1 MSRTAPLLALTL
13 AAALGGCALFPSAH
27 DRAMR
32 KTQPY
37 KIGYSDG
44 CAAAN
49 AAGSSYRYGPVRNED
64 AFRSNEV
71 YRAGWNTGY
80 SACRRT
86 ITMPGSNPGS
96 PIPEPSPGH

>member
-1 MSRTAPLLALTL
+1 MKALVPFFAIALA
-13 AAALGGCALFPSAH
+13 GCALVPSNR
-27 DRAMR
+27 DRAIR
-32 KTQPY
+32 HTQAY
-37 KIGYSDG
+37 KAGYSAG

-49 AAGSSYRYGPVRNED
+49 AAGSSYRYGPVKDED
-64 AFRSNEV
+64 AFRNNEI

-86 ITMPGSNPGS
+86 FSPPGSDPGH